1 MGTHYT
7 IQLYFP
13 IGRLGCAIKLLN
25 ELVYP
30 DKSNVSTQLLLPDQ
44 HSVEVL
50 HRFVEYPESIK
61 PTRTYGDQL
70 GQKRSLS
77 VPDRVFFFATLGFE
91 IDDVIKQ
98 HIHRESQ
105 FSTRPRE
112 EVTEAPVFGLG
123 QLLVSIETGERYAD
137 VSLNVPVHSQNDVM
151 QRSTSVHTAML
162 RIIDSCDGVAALLD
176 MEKGDED
183 TYSLFLLN
191 DQKRVITIN
200 RMASRDLTDID
211 SVVKII
217 KKHLSSGDR

>member
-1 MGTHYT
+1 
-7 IQLYFP
+7 
-13 IGRLGCAIKLLN
+13 
-25 ELVYP
+25 
-30 DKSNVSTQLLLPDQ
+30 
-44 HSVEVL
+44 
-50 HRFVEYPESIK
+50 
-61 PTRTYGDQL
+61 
-70 GQKRSLS
+70 
-77 VPDRVFFFATLGFE
+77 
-91 IDDVIKQ
+91 
-98 HIHRESQ
+98 
-105 FSTRPRE
+105 
-112 EVTEAPVFGLG
+112 
-123 QLLVSIETGERYAD
+123 
-137 VSLNVPVHSQNDVM
+137 M